1 VGDNRLSTYLGLPKS
16 ELETPALLV
25 DLDAM
30 EHNLG
35 LMGRF
40 FENRKPR
47 IRPHFKNH
55 RVLQLAALQMGHG
68 AIGITCANLWQA
80 EKLVH
85 FGIRNILIANEIAG
99 EAALR
104 RFIALSRE
112 APVMIAVDNVSV
124 ARDLARLAGKHAAD
138 VHVVVDIDLGLQRCG
153 VPPGEP
159 AATLAR
165 MVVDSGLRLK
175 GIMGYEGHL
184 QPIEPGPEK
193 NACVLQAMES
203 LADSKKSIEAV
214 GIPVEIVSCAGT
226 GDYAIAAE
234 HPAVTEIQAGSY
246 LLMDTW
252 YAPFAPEFQ
261 PSLSVL
267 ATIISKT
274 PGQRIVADAGVKALN
289 GQRGLPSVKGFPGF
303 RLRALH
309 AEHAPIDIVDARESV
324 EVGDKIEISVHYHD
338 GNMQLHRLM
347 YGIRQGTVEKIFEIE
362 HMETQV

>member
-1 VGDNRLSTYLGLPKS
+1 
-16 ELETPALLV
+16 
-25 DLDAM
+25 M
-30 EHNLG
+30 EHNLR
-35 LMGRF
+35 LMGQF
-40 FENRKPR
+40 FLNRKCK

-55 RVLQLAALQMGHG
+55 RVLQLAARQVEHG

-112 APVMIAVDNVSV
+112 TPVMIAVDNLAV
-124 ARDLARLAGKHAAD
+124 ARDLARLAGKHAAQ
-138 VHVVVDIDLGLQRCG
+138 VHVLVDIDLGLERCG

-159 AATLAR
+159 AAALAR
-165 MVVDSGLRLK
+165 QVVGCGLRLR

-193 NACVLQAMES
+193 NTRVLEAIES
-203 LADSKKSIEAV
+203 LADSKKRIEAA
-214 GIPVEIVSCAGT
+214 GLPVEIVSCAGT

-234 HPAVTEIQAGSY
+234 HPVVTEVQAGSY

-252 YAPFAPEFQ
+252 YAPFAPEFRL
-261 PSLSVL
+261 SLTVL
-267 ATIISKT
+267 ATVISKT

-289 GQRGLPSVKGFPGF
+289 GQRGLPAVKGQSGL
-303 RLRALH
+303 RLKALH
-309 AEHAPIDIVDARESV
+309 AEHAPIEIVDPQVTV

-338 GNMQLHRLM
+338 GTMQLHHHM
-347 YGIRQGTVEKIFEIE
+347 YGLRNGVVEKIFEIE
-362 HMETQV
+362 HSD